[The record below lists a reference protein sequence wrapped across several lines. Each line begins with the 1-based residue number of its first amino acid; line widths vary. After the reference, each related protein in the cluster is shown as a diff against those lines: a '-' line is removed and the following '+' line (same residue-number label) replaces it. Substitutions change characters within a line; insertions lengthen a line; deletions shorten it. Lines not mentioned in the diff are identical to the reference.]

1 MVQSVRIAPFFKL
14 IIHHLNIKYMKRID
28 YRGRTI
34 SQVESGVYNGKYL
47 VEYEGVCLVCDRLE
61 SAKKVVDAKLE
72 KYGYLQRL

>member
-1 MVQSVRIAPFFKL
+1 MKYFK
-14 IIHHLNIKYMKRID
+14 
-28 YRGRTI
+28 YRKQTI

-72 KYGYLQRL
+72 KYDYLQRF